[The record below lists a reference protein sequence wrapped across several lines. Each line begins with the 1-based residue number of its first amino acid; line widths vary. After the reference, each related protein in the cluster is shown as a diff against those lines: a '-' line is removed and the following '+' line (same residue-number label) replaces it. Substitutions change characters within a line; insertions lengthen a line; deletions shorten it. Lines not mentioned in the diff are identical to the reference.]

1 MLTNK
6 VIEAFG
12 MHINLC
18 GKKGLKGNEKNTLIY
33 PLDANT
39 MCIKGFQIVDV
50 SNHYCC
56 CLSLGIVL
64 HFNVY

>member
-6 VIEAFG
+6 VIDAFG

-39 MCIKGFQIVDV
+39 MTYI
-50 SNHYCC
+50 N
-56 CLSLGIVL
+56 
-64 HFNVY
+64 FNK